1 MYGTIQ
7 TGKCMFEGAI
17 RDSLALGTFLYTFY
31 RIQMVEGWNCRPR
44 EGRSGGARDTTISA
58 GLKKS
63 RLLRKPQTRRFLML

>member
-17 RDSLALGTFLYTFY
+17 RDSLALGTFLFTFY

-44 EGRSGGARDTTISA
+44 EGRSGGGKGYDYFC
-58 GLKKS
+58 
-63 RLLRKPQTRRFLML
+63 RLEEVKAFEKASNQALLML